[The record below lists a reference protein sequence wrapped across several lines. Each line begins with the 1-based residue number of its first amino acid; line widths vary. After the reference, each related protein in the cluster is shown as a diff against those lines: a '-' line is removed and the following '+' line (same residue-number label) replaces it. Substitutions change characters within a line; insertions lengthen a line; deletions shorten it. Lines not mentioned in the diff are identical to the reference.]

1 MINQAAMV
9 LVDDD
14 DDDGNYPSVGILI
27 ELNFNWKNDRI
38 DIIELQCVKST
49 NSVCGGTGALEKG
62 HNSFYDIW
70 RGAYFA
76 YSTPRR
82 NEAIPSSFVTLSR
95 CNNFLNAMICF
106 TGSCN
111 NDKDTAGELKMLP
124 SVTHNVSKVT
134 ELSKCLCHCL
144 CLCLCLF
151 RV

>member
-1 MINQAAMV
+1 MC
-9 LVDDD
+9 
-14 DDDGNYPSVGILI
+14 
-27 ELNFNWKNDRI
+27 
-38 DIIELQCVKST
+38 CV
-49 NSVCGGTGALEKG
+49 LEKR

-70 RGAYFA
+70 RSAYFA

-144 CLCLCLF
+144 CLCLCHCLCLCICLCHF
-151 RV
+151 FGHVMSSHHSDQMSQRSQVSWVAL